1 MNAMADEIVKDRGE
15 VYQRRLRPLD
25 LYERKR
31 WITKRQSFA
40 GDVLYWAWAIGVQG
54 ARPDPDELPP
64 EVRMPFGPRQIPIQ
78 RMHAIRRYQ
87 EAVTA
92 LGMRLAWVQQVCCE
106 GVLATD
112 IPERLTGVKQREVMT
127 LLRHGLDRLA
137 DHWQNS
143 S

>member
-1 MNAMADEIVKDRGE
+1 MSVGEIVKDRGE

-25 LYERKR
+25 LYERR
-31 WITKRQSFA
+31 GWITKRQSFA
-40 GDVLYWAWAIGVQG
+40 GDVLYWAWAIGIHG
-54 ARPDPDELPP
+54 ARPENDELPP
-64 EVRMPFGPRQIPIQ
+64 EVRTPFGPRQIPIQ

-92 LGMRLAWVQQVCCE
+92 LGLRLAWVQQVCCD
-106 GVLATD
+106 GVLASD
-112 IPERLTGVKQREVMT
+112 IPERLTGVKPREVMT